1 MPPVDDQ
8 VDLDLLLR
16 DAIFNVAVQA
26 YSSGVGI
33 SAHVDSRL
41 PVRIQGNAKELEGF
55 LKQGLTKTLKAG
67 GTDTLAIAIWL
78 DKSRLDNRHHRIL
91 LEICRRVPAG
101 TKPLTSLADLW
112 ASPVGNQIPQP
123 MRERQQEAAEAVMI
137 PLPCIPD
144 TGFPSMAEKWIDA
157 CRDRYLLIVPGPMF
171 DEERAAASF
180 AAAGL
185 ERVVALTPGQALKM
199 ARTRVEMGLTVDFL
213 VLEGQ
218 SLGAAAFDLAKAF
231 RADSRLSKT
240 QIVLTGNTRDVG
252 LTENDA
258 ALFDALQ
265 QVSLPWRRL
274 MQLLYD
280 LSIAQTQ
287 APARRQQG
295 EAKPGALPSLEGRRI
310 LIAEDVETNQMLLQ
324 TVLAPTGAEVEVV
337 ADGATVVKRQAEAP
351 ADLILMDL
359 QMPGM
364 GGIEAVR
371 RLRAM
376 GGAAAEIPVM
386 ALTAYVRSADRK
398 VAMEAGMNAFLAKP
412 IVVAELY
419 DLLHQLLPE
428 K

>member
-1 MPPVDDQ
+1 
-8 VDLDLLLR
+8 
-16 DAIFNVAVQA
+16 
-26 YSSGVGI
+26 
-33 SAHVDSRL
+33 
-41 PVRIQGNAKELEGF
+41 
-55 LKQGLTKTLKAG
+55 
-67 GTDTLAIAIWL
+67 
-78 DKSRLDNRHHRIL
+78 
-91 LEICRRVPAG
+91 
-101 TKPLTSLADLW
+101 
-112 ASPVGNQIPQP
+112 
-123 MRERQQEAAEAVMI
+123 
-137 PLPCIPD
+137 
-144 TGFPSMAEKWIDA
+144 
-157 CRDRYLLIVPGPMF
+157 
-171 DEERAAASF
+171 
-180 AAAGL
+180 
-185 ERVVALTPGQALKM
+185 
-199 ARTRVEMGLTVDFL
+199 
-213 VLEGQ
+213 
-218 SLGAAAFDLAKAF
+218 
-231 RADSRLSKT
+231 
-240 QIVLTGNTRDVG
+240 
-252 LTENDA
+252 
-258 ALFDALQ
+258 
-265 QVSLPWRRL
+265 

-364 GGIEAVR
+364 GGIEAMR